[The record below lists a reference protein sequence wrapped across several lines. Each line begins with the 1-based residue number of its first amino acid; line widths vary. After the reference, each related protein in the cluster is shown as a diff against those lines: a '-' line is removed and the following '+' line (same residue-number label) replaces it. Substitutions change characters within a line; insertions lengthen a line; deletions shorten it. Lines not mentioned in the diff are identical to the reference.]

1 MQAVLE
7 THKKSRGL
15 ASFTMQQF
23 GFFFFSQMIQLKA
36 CEDDERD
43 VERGSF
49 SKSRPVAPPNNN

>member
-15 ASFTMQQF
+15 ASFTMQQ
-23 GFFFFSQMIQLKA
+23 FFSQMIQLKA